1 MRQAIKGLDY
11 TTRDYEGFRTLML
24 SKLRELM
31 PEYTDLRQS
40 DAGVVILELNAMCLD
55 ILSYYLDSIAAEC
68 FLSTAVQRSSVMKF
82 CNMLGYTP
90 RFASAARYRQIFV
103 KNDPTA
109 PLTIPAGTKVSTYNT
124 VQNKVVYFTTTEDLT
139 IPAGYS
145 GDETD
150 SSGNYLYSV
159 EVLHGIFV
167 NNEELVRLSGNTPS
181 QSYALHYSPAL
192 VDDTLT
198 VYVNNPVVGSEVWT
212 RVDTFAGSTS
222 SSKVYTLS
230 VNDNNETVITFG
242 DGSFGMIPANSQILC
257 TYYVGGG
264 ETGNVGIG
272 SITRMADNLSAVKST
287 VNVSQTVVGTNRE
300 TIDEIKV
307 NAPIA
312 HRNIWGA
319 LTVKDFAGAT
329 KTYFPSVFDADAQK
343 ASSDWGSPAVDD
355 IKIYILTNNEVALE
369 DPTSFFVPIP
379 DSFYDD
385 PAYTQITNS
394 VTAFFNSDSDYVSV
408 ENATYDTGR
417 KIAGTRNVI
426 VSKPHYEGINLSYT
440 LISKP
445 YFDTTTVSN
454 LVTAYLKKY
463 FSLGNVLFG
472 EQISLQELSHEIIEN
487 GGFDGISYLSF
498 DVTGEKDDQG
508 EIHNNYFDY
517 LNRDLIIPK
526 NGVIITLTGVT
537 PDLRASSTEGGGI
550 SV

>member
-150 SSGNYLYSV
+150 NSGNYLYSV

-379 DSFYDD
+379 DSFYND

>member
-90 RFASAARYRQIFV
+90 IFASAARYRQIFV

-150 SSGNYLYSV
+150 NSGNYLYSV

-181 QSYALHYSPAL
+181 QSYTLHYSPAL

-230 VNDNNETVITFG
+230 INDNNETVITFG

-300 TIDEIKV
+300 TLDEIKV

-379 DSFYDD
+379 DSFYNDS
-385 PAYTQITNS
+385 AYTQIVNS
-394 VTAFFNSDSDYVSV
+394 VTAFFNSDSDYVAV

-463 FSLGNVLFG
+463 FSLGNTLFG
-472 EQISLQELSHEIIEN
+472 EHISLQELSHEIIEN

>member
-150 SSGNYLYSV
+150 NSGNYLYSV

-212 RVDTFAGSTS
+212 RVGTFAGSTS

-230 VNDNNETVITFG
+230 INDNNETVITFG

-379 DSFYDD
+379 DSFYND

-463 FSLGNVLFG
+463 FSLGNVMFG
-472 EQISLQELSHEIIEN
+472 EQISLQELSHEIVEN

-517 LNRDLIIPK
+517 LNRDLIISK

>member
-90 RFASAARYRQIFV
+90 IFASAARYRQIFV

-150 SSGNYLYSV
+150 NSGNYLYSV

-181 QSYALHYSPAL
+181 QSYTLHYSPAL

-230 VNDNNETVITFG
+230 INDNNETVITFG

-300 TIDEIKV
+300 TLDEIKV

-319 LTVKDFAGAT
+319 LTVKDFAGA
-329 KTYFPSVFDADAQK
+329 
-343 ASSDWGSPAVDD
+343 
-355 IKIYILTNNEVALE
+355 
-369 DPTSFFVPIP
+369 PI
-379 DSFYDD
+379 SR
-385 PAYTQITNS
+385 
-394 VTAFFNSDSDYVSV
+394 VCLMLMH
-408 ENATYDTGR
+408 R
-417 KIAGTRNVI
+417 K
-426 VSKPHYEGINLSYT
+426 HL
-440 LISKP
+440 
-445 YFDTTTVSN
+445 
-454 LVTAYLKKY
+454 
-463 FSLGNVLFG
+463 
-472 EQISLQELSHEIIEN
+472 
-487 GGFDGISYLSF
+487 
-498 DVTGEKDDQG
+498 
-508 EIHNNYFDY
+508 
-517 LNRDLIIPK
+517 
-526 NGVIITLTGVT
+526 LTGVLLLWMT
-537 PDLRASSTEGGGI
+537 
-550 SV
+550 